1 MLFKIQLR
9 KLLLLFTA
17 VTLLITVLVFFNRP
31 YGVKAA
37 TKKEFTGEEIYKG
50 VVFGQGPVT
59 KIIPQVWDEE
69 KIEMANSKENKKIT
83 NTIIREMKTKD
94 STYFKRLE
102 QSFKIKDLSVIK
114 QEFEN
119 GSTLLKDT
127 IEGLDLIAQTNE
139 NTPPNNTGNIVVL
152 SGPVSLSVIHVFYLT
167 NPVILNN
174 VYNVS
179 VLSGLASNSEF
190 EKEKLIQD
198 ISNSIID

>member
-1 MLFKIQLR
+1 MLFIIQLR

-31 YGVKAA
+31 YDVKAA

-69 KIEMANSKENKKIT
+69 KIEMANSKESKKII
-83 NTIIREMKTKD
+83 NTIISEMKAKD
-94 STYFKRLE
+94 STYFKRFE
-102 QSFKIKDLSVIK
+102 QSFKTKDLSVIK

-127 IEGLDLIAQTNE
+127 IESQDLIAQTNE
-139 NTPPNNTGNIVVL
+139 NTPLNNTGNIVVL
-152 SGPVSLSVIHVFYLT
+152 SGPVSLSNIQALYLI

-179 VLSGLASNSEF
+179 VLSGLGSNSEF

-198 ISNSIID
+198 ISNSIVD